1 MAFRWRPRPKP
12 KPRPVKTK
20 TPTALDIS
28 LREAGTSLGELVPT
42 QPLLDIPSPKTTD
55 LPVPKTGL
63 AATPEGKESVKKIL
77 TGPEV
82 SRRTVNTGLI
92 QMILQA
98 ILPTPKLSLTKAPV
112 PVPVP
117 KVKTGIAGWNTMKRD
132 LEEIVEHQI
141 HTGSNRLLDDLNMRF
156 EDEFHENRM
165 TDEGLDFDS
174 FAMDRVDET
183 VRAVVYDIMNWK
195 VREDP
200 KLVQDLINNW
210 KKADKIQS
218 HEPGFDQLE
227 IGELNYQDNIA
238 ERIQDLIEKDLMTGF
253 DKYRDTKK
261 YNENWFKK
269 TAKNLEKI
277 PGIPPPIKMKIR
289 EEHSYMT
296 GASKYLR
303 VPAQED
309 ITYSLGNKE
318 YTQSELREKMGIAK
332 EDFLLPGEHPIYG
345 KGNYRWKHD
354 PVYMPDTQ
362 YMAGPLYE
370 TPNPEYIGRT
380 GSEGY
385 MDRKIIDD
393 NFESARNRLGLNWF
407 EDRVELSLHDEGLQ
421 YLPLRRNYLVLNN
434 AKGLGPLPK
443 KLQKEISQ
451 GDVSIRESRAT
462 KYITDKELKYLDD
475 LFDKYTKGYELPED
489 LLVSFAHAPYQLTQ
503 PLGATGRF
511 GEPDIFK
518 RISRPKGKS
527 GKHYEVNKTDAAHP
541 YRVPLSDAEDIIARE
556 EYRKVQKEANQF
568 LQGKHGDT
576 LLQIDPK
583 KEEVRKRLEVLG
595 YKKEMIE
602 DVLDDL
608 YTTPDPK
615 GLSAI
620 SDDMVEKITEV
631 QTTPDPITK
640 GLSAISDD
648 ITEKITEVQTTPDP
662 ITGTIDKK
670 ITELE
675 DEAEFQ
681 ARQAQEA
688 KTVKDVKDKFLSRRQ
703 LLLPHKKN
711 TGGLVGLY

>member
-20 TPTALDIS
+20 KPTDFNI
-28 LREAGTSLGELVPT
+28 RESGTSLGELVPIQT
-42 QPLLDIPSPKTTD
+42 PSPKTTD

-77 TGPEV
+77 TGPEMT
-82 SRRTVNTGLI
+82 RRTFDTGLI
-92 QMILQA
+92 QLILQA

-112 PVPVP
+112 TKAPVPVP

-132 LEEIVEHQI
+132 LEEIVESQI
-141 HTGSNRLLDDLNMRF
+141 HSDSARLFDDLSMRF
-156 EDEFHENRM
+156 EDDFHGSEAAR
-165 TDEGLDFDS
+165 EGTDFDS
-174 FAMDRVDET
+174 YAMDRADEM
-183 VRAVVYDIMNWK
+183 VRDVVYDIMNWK
-195 VREDP
+195 VRENP

-210 KKADKIQS
+210 QKADKIRS
-218 HEPGFDQLE
+218 HEPGSDELE
-227 IGELNYQDNIA
+227 IGALNYQDNIA
-238 ERIQDLIEKDLMTGF
+238 ERIQDLIGKDLMTGF
-253 DKYRDTKK
+253 NKYRNPEK
-261 YNENWFKK
+261 YGAKWFKK

-309 ITYSLGNKE
+309 VTYLLGNKE

-354 PVYMPDTQ
+354 PVYMLDNQ
-362 YMAGPLYE
+362 YMQGPLYE
-370 TPNPEYIGRT
+370 TPDPKYIGTT

-393 NFESARNRLGLNWF
+393 NFESARTRLGLNWF
-407 EDRVELSLHDEGLQ
+407 EDTVESSLHDEGKY
-421 YLPLRRNYLVLNN
+421 YLPLRRNYLALSDV
-434 AKGLGPLPK
+434 KGLGPLPK
-443 KLQKEISQ
+443 KLKKEISE
-451 GDVSIRESRAT
+451 GDVSIEDSRAT

-489 LLVSFAHAPYQLTQ
+489 LLVSFAHAPYQLIE
-503 PLGATGRF
+503 PLGDTARY

-518 RISRPKGKS
+518 RIPRPKDKF
-527 GKHYEVNKTDAAHP
+527 GKHYEVNKTDAVHP
-541 YRVPLSDAEDIIARE
+541 YRVPRSDVEHIIAQK
-556 EYRKVQKEANQF
+556 EYRKVRAAADQF
-568 LQGKHGDT
+568 LQGKPGDT
-576 LLQIDPK
+576 LLQIEPK
-583 KEEVRKRLEVLG
+583 REEVRKRLEVLG
-595 YKKEMIE
+595 YKKEIIE
-602 DVLDDL
+602 DVLNDL
-608 YTTPDPK
+608 YKTPGPKGLSVLSDDIVEKITELQTTPDPVTK

-620 SDDMVEKITEV
+620 SDDMV
-631 QTTPDPITK
+631 
-640 GLSAISDD
+640 
-648 ITEKITEVQTTPDP
+648 EKITEVQTTPDP

-703 LLLPHKKN
+703 LLFPRNKN